1 MLAYT
6 YMSNKKSNRELATIN
21 IRLYPRTHKVLKNL
35 ALRTGKTIA
44 RIVDESVALFA
55 HEKND

>member
-1 MLAYT
+1 MLAYI

-21 IRLYPRTHKVLKNL
+21 IRLYPRTHKVLKAL

-44 RIVDESVALFA
+44 RIVDESAALFA